1 MNALHPIQSK
11 EIHGIKSFLIHAFCY
26 IVVFTAYV
34 PQLYVIYTSFRKAS
48 GKLFVSGYS
57 LQSYRD
63 AFSKLQ
69 NAIPNTFLI
78 GGTAIVLI
86 VLFSVLIAYLVIRR
100 DNIVNRT
107 IDTLSMIPYVIPG
120 AVVGIS
126 LVIAFN
132 RKPIVLVGTAAIM
145 IIALVI
151 RRCSYTIR
159 SSVATLQQIPISI
172 EEAALS
178 LGCSKMKAFFKVTM
192 PMMSNGIISGAL
204 LGWIA
209 YNYRTTTLTIQI
221 YTYVSRGNYGIAAA
235 MSAILTLMT
244 VLTLIIFMRV
254 SKDKKIAF

>member
-1 MNALHPIQSK
+1 
-11 EIHGIKSFLIHAFCY
+11 
-26 IVVFTAYV
+26 
-34 PQLYVIYTSFRKAS
+34 
-48 GKLFVSGYS
+48 
-57 LQSYRD
+57 
-63 AFSKLQ
+63 
-69 NAIPNTFLI
+69 
-78 GGTAIVLI
+78 

-159 SSVATLQQIPISI
+159 SSVATLQQIPMSI

-204 LGWIA
+204 LSWIA
-209 YNYRTTTLTIQI
+209 IITELSSGVILYNYRTTTLTIQI